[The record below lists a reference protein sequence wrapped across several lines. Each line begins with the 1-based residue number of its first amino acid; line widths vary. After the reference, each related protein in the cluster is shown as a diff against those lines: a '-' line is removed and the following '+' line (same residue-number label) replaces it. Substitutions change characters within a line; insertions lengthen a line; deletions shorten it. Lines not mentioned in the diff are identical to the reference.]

1 VVSRWENFRNL
12 GRTMLEAAGVDAE
25 LLVVRDPRRARWLR
39 GLEQTAAI
47 ICDAKIAASFS
58 LPKGPRVFSFSVLS
72 DLVREELAQFTDTSQ
87 FL

>member
-1 VVSRWENFRNL
+1 
-12 GRTMLEAAGVDAE
+12 MLEAAGVDAE
-25 LLVVRDPRRARWLR
+25 LLVVRDPSRARWLR

-47 ICDAKIAASFS
+47 ICDAKMTASHA
-58 LPKGPRVFSFSVLS
+58 LPAGPRVFSFSVLS